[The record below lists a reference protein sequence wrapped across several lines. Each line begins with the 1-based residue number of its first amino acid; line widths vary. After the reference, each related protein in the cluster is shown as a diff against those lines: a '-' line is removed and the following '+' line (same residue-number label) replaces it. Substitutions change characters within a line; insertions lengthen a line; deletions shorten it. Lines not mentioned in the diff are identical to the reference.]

1 MEPII
6 ILVILFTVKLAL
18 VYSKN
23 KTLINKRNNK
33 LLNIIIDL
41 LISLI

>member
-1 MEPII
+1 MEPILI
-6 ILVILFTVKLAL
+6 IVLLITVKLAL
-18 VYSKN
+18 VYTKN